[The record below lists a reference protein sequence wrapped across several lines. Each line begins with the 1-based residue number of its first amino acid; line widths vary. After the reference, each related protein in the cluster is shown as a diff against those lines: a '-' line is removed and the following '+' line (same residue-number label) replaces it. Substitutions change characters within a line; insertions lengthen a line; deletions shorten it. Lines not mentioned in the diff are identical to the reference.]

1 MNSTKSKI
9 LKQPSINSKEL
20 YNFSNIQGN
29 VNNSSNVVTTGSKEN
44 SDKKI
49 TFAN

>member
-1 MNSTKSKI
+1 MNSTKNKF
-9 LKQPSINSKEL
+9 KQPSVNNKDL
-20 YNFSNIQGN
+20 YNFSNNPGN
-29 VNNSSNVVTTGSKEN
+29 LNNSTNIVTTGSKEN